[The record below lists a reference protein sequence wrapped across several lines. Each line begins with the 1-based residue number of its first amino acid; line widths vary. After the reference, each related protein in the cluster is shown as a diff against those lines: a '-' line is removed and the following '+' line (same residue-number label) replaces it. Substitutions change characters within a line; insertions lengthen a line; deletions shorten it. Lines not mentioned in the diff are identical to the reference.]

1 MEMTPQEELAM
12 KDALKGKLSDNYEDL
27 EKVLVHLANKKEN
40 ASDHGSYKFIEK
52 AMNKVESKMRALKA

>member
-1 MEMTPQEELAM
+1 MEMTPQEELTM

-27 EKVLVHLANKKEN
+27 EKVLANLTAKKEN

>member
-1 MEMTPQEELAM
+1 MELPPQEEQDM

-27 EKVLVHLANKKEN
+27 EKVLVNLTTKKEN

-52 AMNKVESKMRALKA
+52 TINKIHSKMRALKA